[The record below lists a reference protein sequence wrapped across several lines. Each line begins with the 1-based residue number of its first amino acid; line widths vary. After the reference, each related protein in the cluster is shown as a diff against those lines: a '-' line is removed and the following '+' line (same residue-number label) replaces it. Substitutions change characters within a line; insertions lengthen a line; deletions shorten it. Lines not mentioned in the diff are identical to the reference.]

1 MTDVVRTSNAKSF
14 QRRVLDWMMETFSM
28 EVTRDTTE
36 RNHRYLEESLEL
48 VQAMGCT
55 QSEAHQLV
63 DYVYGRPVGEPQ
75 QEVGGA
81 LVTLAALCSAAD
93 FDMTE
98 CGDRELAR
106 CWQNIDRIRAKQA
119 GKPKHSPL
127 PEHAPETGEVRDWR
141 GILDLPRVRIIGTG
155 GMSSEKKYAYI
166 AIEMWTEHDEIT
178 IQKTRDT
185 LEKFF
190 AKAAL
195 APTQKAGEHLYM
207 PVSSGND
214 ACQICDKP
222 KRECSAVNGSGDAP

>member
-127 PEHAPETGEVRDWR
+127 PEHAPETRACDAMREAGNHVFCGATPNWIDHAGDCDALPCICGLSEWLNANKDLL
-141 GILDLPRVRIIGTG
+141 GI
-155 GMSSEKKYAYI
+155 
-166 AIEMWTEHDEIT
+166 
-178 IQKTRDT
+178 T
-185 LEKFF
+185 LS
-190 AKAAL
+190 
-195 APTQKAGEHLYM
+195 PTPKAGEHLYM